1 MTLMM
6 KYLYGA
12 AYFYIGTFVV
22 LVLADTTQLIEYQ
35 LGYGHRPEVGMD
47 FGMLALLAGTIVY
60 YGVFLMVQY
69 GLSRFC
75 SAILEPQYLLP
86 ASFAAGMVASFAFFS
101 ELDFLVWILYQRD
114 MGTIFLSVFLIEL
127 LFLLLNF
134 AIIWRVVNGKKT
146 RASQK
151 LITFLAIILAVIL
164 IVYGLPLLI
173 EIGL

>member
-1 MTLMM
+1 MTLIM
-6 KYLYGA
+6 KYIYGA
-12 AYFYIGTFVV
+12 AYFYAGTFVV
-22 LVLADTTQLIEYQ
+22 LALADTTQLIEYQ

-47 FGMLALLAGTIVY
+47 LGMLALLVGTIVY

-86 ASFAAGMVASFAFFS
+86 ASFAAGMVASFAFVS

-134 AIIWRVVNGKKT
+134 AIICRVNGKKM